1 MADLRAE
8 VPATSAGINLQ
19 AASLEICFVAFS
31 AIDALWH
38 PVTIIFTRRTFQTS
52 SEHLLVLI

>member
-1 MADLRAE
+1 VEYGRSGFD
-8 VPATSAGINLQ
+8 SNKN
-19 AASLEICFVAFS
+19 VAFS

-52 SEHLLVLI
+52 SETPSGQIM